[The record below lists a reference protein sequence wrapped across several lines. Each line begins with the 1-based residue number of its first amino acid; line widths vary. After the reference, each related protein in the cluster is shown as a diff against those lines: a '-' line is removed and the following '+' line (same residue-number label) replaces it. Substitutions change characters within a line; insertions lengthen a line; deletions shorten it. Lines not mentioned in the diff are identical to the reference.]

1 MFKGT
6 KAKIKEFKNVYSLHL
21 VKQDLY
27 NTSFK
32 SQEEMIL

>member
-6 KAKIKEFKNVYSLHL
+6 KAKIKEFKNVYGLHL
-21 VKQDLY
+21 VKQELS

-32 SQEEMIL
+32 

>member
-6 KAKIKEFKNVYSLHL
+6 KAKIKEFKNVYGLHL
-21 VKQDLY
+21 VKQELY